1 MICLA
6 NKKDYTLLV
15 NIWESAIKNTHDFV
29 KAEDFEFYKSCLTTY
44 FEHMDLYTYKN
55 EQEQIIGFLGVS
67 GLKIEMLFIDNLY
80 RGKGIGKKLL
90 EFALNE
96 LKADSLDVN
105 EQNKQAVGFYIHLG
119 FKIVGRSE
127 LDGEGKDYP
136 LLHMQI
142 QR

>member
-1 MICLA
+1 MIDLA
-6 NKKDYTLLV
+6 EEKDYTTLENV
-15 NIWESAIKNTHDFV
+15 WESAVKNTHYFLET
-29 KAEDFEFYKSCLTTY
+29 KDFEYYKSRLTTY
-44 FEHMDLYTYKN
+44 FQHVDLYTYKN